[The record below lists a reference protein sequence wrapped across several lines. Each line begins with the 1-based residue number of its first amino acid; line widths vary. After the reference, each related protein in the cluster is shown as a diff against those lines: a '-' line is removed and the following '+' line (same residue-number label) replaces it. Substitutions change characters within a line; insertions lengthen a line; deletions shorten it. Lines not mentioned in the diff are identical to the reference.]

1 MEKRD
6 GLKRVL
12 PTISAM
18 RCRIALME
26 GNSAAVENWLETA
39 PDENEAFIAMERY
52 LYLTKIRC
60 YIAHDELD
68 KAFSLI
74 EATRFYAAKCDRK
87 YIAMELSI
95 LTAIVLYRR
104 GSDWQESFVK
114 ALEKICEY
122 RFIPII
128 SREGAAVF
136 PLLEECRE
144 ACCADRKINKKWF
157 DALFDA
163 VGKMSRR
170 YPLYLAWV
178 YASDNGTIYFN
189 STNNIENPHIKAR
202 LRFAGGF
209 LIEISSACR
218 LLRKRLR

>member
-1 MEKRD
+1 MAKRD

-26 GNSAAVENWLETA
+26 GNSAAVENWLESA

-74 EATRFYAAKCDRK
+74 EATRFYAEKCDRK

-104 GSDWQESFVK
+104 GCAWQESFVK
-114 ALEKICEY
+114 ALEKFCEY

-178 YASDNGTIYFN
+178 YASDNGTIYYQFN
-189 STNNIENPHIKAR
+189 ELYQKSTYQSPLA
-202 LRFAGGF
+202 F
-209 LIEISSACR
+209 CR
-218 LLRKRLR
+218 RVFD